1 MFLTI
6 QIGRYL
12 SVQGRLVRRM
22 PGGLAAVRVG
32 AQVFVGRPVPR
43 IDVSDAA

>member
-1 MFLTI
+1 MFVTI

-12 SVQGRLVRRM
+12 SVQGRLVRRL

-43 IDVSDAA
+43 AEENRAA